1 MSGSEQS
8 ICFYLL
14 QMEDCSRD
22 ALDSVHCMLWVCW
35 FLALHHNIF
44 VQVHLPLDRWV
55 IRLQHQNQS
64 FKKRL
69 IKKSTWNQQ
78 FYYLIYWNQSYLVLE
93 MEILTQMLLHLIIC
107 VFLWRDM
114 QCGVIKIFLHLIK
127 TSDYLCNAKESTPAW
142 EKCTYERK
150 CQSMMTA
157 VLMGKKR
164 PNWLTIYH
172 HLKDGCTDYTLPVDL
187 PVMRASCTS

>member
-1 MSGSEQS
+1 MSDSGLS

-14 QMEDCSRD
+14 QIEDCSRD

-44 VQVHLPLDRWV
+44 VQVHLPLDCWV
-55 IRLQHQNQS
+55 IRLQQQNQS
-64 FKKRL
+64 FKKRNR
-69 IKKSTWNQQ
+69 K

-114 QCGVIKIFLHLIK
+114 QCGVIKIFLDSIK
-127 TSDYLCNAKESTPAW
+127 TSDLCNAKESTTAW

-150 CQSMMTA
+150 SVKVGWLQCWW
-157 VLMGKKR
+157 KKTK
-164 PNWLTIYH
+164 LTD

-187 PVMRASCTS
+187 PVMRESCTS